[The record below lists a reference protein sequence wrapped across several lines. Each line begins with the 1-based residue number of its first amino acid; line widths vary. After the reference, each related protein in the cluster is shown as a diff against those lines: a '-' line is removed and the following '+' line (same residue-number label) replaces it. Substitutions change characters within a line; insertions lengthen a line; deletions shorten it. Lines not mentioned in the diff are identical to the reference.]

1 MRVKHS
7 GRQCRRCGDPIH
19 WGAARLVGARAY
31 CSEACAIIALAD
43 ETSRTA
49 WNRAALEMARG
60 PRDLRRRVRLAL
72 AGWRAT
78 QAQRR
83 LDRRL
88 DAGPGADLQPWIWA
102 PSAIVGS
109 PPRVLAGLILVLGVW
124 GATGGLA
131 PETGATIPFPAI
143 ARAGLDSPN
152 ALAPPREPSASIGVI
167 PPAPP
172 PEPREVAPTLVS
184 LPPAERSAA
193 IPVPRP
199 GPAVPLVAEDFS
211 RGNAAIREIAF
222 TFDGHDASNVTEEI
236 LDMLQARG
244 VHATMF
250 LGGQFIRHF
259 PDLVR
264 RMVADGHEI
273 GSHLDTHP
281 HLTTYARNHR
291 HETLPGVTQAF
302 LFGELRRVEASF
314 RALTGRP
321 MAPYWRAP
329 YGEHNAELRAWAAE
343 ADYRHVGWTR
353 GAGTAEDLDTRDWVA
368 DTSSRIYRSRE
379 EIAARIL
386 EFGRDRPAGL
396 NGGIVLMH
404 LSTQRRTDRPHESL
418 PPVLKTLQ
426 SQGYR
431 LVTVSELLEHAVPR
445 QARVSPGAAPRP
457 SSSAQA
463 LVQ

>member
-19 WGAARLVGARAY
+19 WGAVRLVGAHAY
-31 CSEACAIIALAD
+31 CAEACAIISLAD
-43 ETSRTA
+43 EASRTA
-49 WNRAALEMARG
+49 WNLAALEMARG

-78 QAQRR
+78 QVQRR

-88 DAGPGADLQPWIWA
+88 DAGPGADLAPWIWA

-109 PPRVLAGLILVLGVW
+109 PPRVLAGLILVLVAW
-124 GATGGLA
+124 GGAGGLA
-131 PETGATIPFPAI
+131 PETGASVPLPAI
-143 ARAGLDSPN
+143 ARTGLTGPSVP
-152 ALAPPREPSASIGVI
+152 ASPRESSASAPLIL
-167 PPAPP
+167 PAPP
-172 PEPREVAPTLVS
+172 PEPRDVVPTPVS
-184 LPPAERSAA
+184 LPSADR
-193 IPVPRP
+193 PGTLPSPRP
-199 GPAVPLVAEDFS
+199 GPAVPVVAEDFA
-211 RGNAAIREIAF
+211 RGNMGIREIAF
-222 TFDGHDASNVTEEI
+222 TFDGHDAANVTVEI
-236 LDMLQARG
+236 LDMLRARD
-244 VHATMF
+244 VRVTMF
-250 LGGQFIRHF
+250 LGGQFVRLF

-273 GSHLDTHP
+273 GNHLDTHP

-291 HETLPGVTQAF
+291 HDTLPGVTREF
-302 LFGELRRVEASF
+302 LMGEFRRVEASF

-343 ADYRHVGWTR
+343 AGYRHVGWTR

-386 EFGRDRPAGL
+386 EFGRDRPGGL

-418 PPVLKTLQ
+418 PSVLRALQ
-426 SQGYR
+426 GQGYR
-431 LVTVSELLEHAVPR
+431 LVTTSELLEHAVPR